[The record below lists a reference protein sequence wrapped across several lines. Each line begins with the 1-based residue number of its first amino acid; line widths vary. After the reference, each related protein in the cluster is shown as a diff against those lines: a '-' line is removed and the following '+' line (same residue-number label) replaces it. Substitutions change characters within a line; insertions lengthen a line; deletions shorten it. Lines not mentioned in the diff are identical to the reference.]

1 MSFKENYTQK
11 VLPEIAKELDIKNP
25 MQLPM
30 IEKVVVNMG
39 IGSYVASGHKDFSS
53 LKNDLALITGQL
65 PRVNHARK
73 SVSNFKLR
81 EGMPVGMM
89 VTLRGQRMYDFLEK
103 LIAVVLP
110 RVRDFRGISA
120 KSFDKDGNFN
130 FGIKEHTIFP
140 EVPQLDV
147 VKTHGMQ
154 ITIKFKTQS
163 KEHSHALLKKLGF
176 PFSR

>member
-65 PRVNHARK
+65 QFLTL
-73 SVSNFKLR
+73 NF
-81 EGMPVGMM
+81 V
-89 VTLRGQRMYDFLEK
+89 
-103 LIAVVLP
+103 
-110 RVRDFRGISA
+110 
-120 KSFDKDGNFN
+120 
-130 FGIKEHTIFP
+130 KEC
-140 EVPQLDV
+140 QLV
-147 VKTHGMQ
+147 
-154 ITIKFKTQS
+154 
-163 KEHSHALLKKLGF
+163 
-176 PFSR
+176 